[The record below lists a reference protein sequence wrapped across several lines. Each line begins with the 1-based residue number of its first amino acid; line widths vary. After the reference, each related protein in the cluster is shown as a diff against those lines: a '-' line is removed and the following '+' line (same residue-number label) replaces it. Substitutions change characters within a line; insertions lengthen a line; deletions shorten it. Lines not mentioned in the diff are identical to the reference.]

1 MMPTIRVAAERGQA
15 YEQAYHSLKRAIMSG
30 DMMPGE
36 RLVVAEL
43 ARRYGTSSMP
53 IRQALHRLVAERALD
68 ERPNR
73 GVEVPKLDV
82 AGLMDLRRVRCAVEG
97 QAAQWAAQ
105 TITAAE
111 LARLRQIQQRMRAI
125 VDVAQAEDYLA
136 LNVDF
141 HFTTYRA
148 ARSPLLIPLI
158 ESLWL
163 RVGPYLNTMRTETT
177 LGLGLDQ
184 HDEVL
189 AALERGDGAAA
200 RAAVERELSEAAEI
214 MARAL
219 AGGGVTQPTPP
230 LGRLR
235 RAAG

>member
-1 MMPTIRVAAERGQA
+1 
-15 YEQAYHSLKRAIMSG
+15 MSG

-111 LARLRQIQQRMRAI
+111 LARLRQIQHRMRAI

-189 AALERGDGAAA
+189 AALERGDGATA

-230 LGRLR
+230 PGRLR

>member
-1 MMPTIRVAAERGQA
+1 MTPPIRAIAERGQA
-15 YEQAYHSLKRAIMSG
+15 YERAYHSLKRAIMSG

-111 LARLRQIQQRMRAI
+111 LARLRQIQHRMRAI

>member
-1 MMPTIRVAAERGQA
+1 
-15 YEQAYHSLKRAIMSG
+15 
-30 DMMPGE
+30 
-36 RLVVAEL
+36 
-43 ARRYGTSSMP
+43 
-53 IRQALHRLVAERALD
+53 
-68 ERPNR
+68 
-73 GVEVPKLDV
+73 
-82 AGLMDLRRVRCAVEG
+82 
-97 QAAQWAAQ
+97 
-105 TITAAE
+105 
-111 LARLRQIQQRMRAI
+111 MRAI

>member
-1 MMPTIRVAAERGQA
+1 MTSPIRAVAGRGQA
-15 YEQAYHSLKRAIMSG
+15 FERAYQGLKRAIMSG
-30 DMMPGE
+30 DMLPGE
-36 RLVVAEL
+36 RLVVADL
-43 ARRYGTSSMP
+43 ARRHGTSSMP

-73 GVEVPKLDV
+73 GVEVPRLDIE
-82 AGLMDLRRVRCAVEG
+82 ALMDLRRVRCAVEG

-105 TITAAE
+105 TINPAE
-111 LARLRQIQQRMRAI
+111 LARLRQLQQRMRAI
-125 VDVAQAEDYLA
+125 GDVADAGDYLA

-189 AALERGDGAAA
+189 AALERGDGVGA

-219 AGGGVTQPTPP
+219 AGGAAAETPP
-230 LGRLR
+230 TRRLR

>member
-1 MMPTIRVAAERGQA
+1 MIPPIRSVAERGQA
-15 YEQAYHSLKRAIMSG
+15 YERAYHSLKRAIMSG
-30 DMMPGE
+30 DVMPGE
-36 RLVVAEL
+36 RLVVADL

-73 GVEVPKLDV
+73 GVEVPRLDV

-105 TITAAE
+105 TINPSE
-111 LARLRQIQQRMRAI
+111 LARLRQVQQRMRAI
-125 VDVAQAEDYLA
+125 VDVAHAEDYLA

-219 AGGGVTQPTPP
+219 AGGVATEPTPP
-230 LGRLR
+230 PRRLR

>member
-1 MMPTIRVAAERGQA
+1 MTPPIRAIAERGQA
-15 YEQAYHSLKRAIMSG
+15 YERAYHSLKRAIMSG

-111 LARLRQIQQRMRAI
+111 LARLRQIQHRMRAI

-230 LGRLR
+230 PGRLR